1 MCNLFN
7 YAECY
12 FRLNQCFKVPSFLL
26 STLLFEP
33 EQGHKMQLVVD
44 QLDRNSEMIEIL
56 VGKNVKVHSILLST
70 KNSNEMIF
78 VNVPLRMHC
87 KNGVTTKQICIN
99 ANIAEKVQPCYIQI

>member
-1 MCNLFN
+1 MCDSFN

-26 STLLFEP
+26 SILLFER

-56 VGKNVKVHSILLST
+56 MGKNVKLHSILSII
-70 KNSNEMIF
+70 KHKEF
-78 VNVPLRMHC
+78 
-87 KNGVTTKQICIN
+87 
-99 ANIAEKVQPCYIQI
+99 